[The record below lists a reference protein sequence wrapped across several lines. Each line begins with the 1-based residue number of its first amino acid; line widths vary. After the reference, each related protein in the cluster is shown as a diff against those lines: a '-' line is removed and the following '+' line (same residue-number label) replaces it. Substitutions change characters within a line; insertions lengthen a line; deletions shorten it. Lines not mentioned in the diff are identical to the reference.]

1 MTTKKNDAQAAAR
14 LSELLADELL
24 SLTGRDLEDAARA
37 WGVDP
42 AASADRID
50 NIFRSA
56 VKSQHQEKLRAAR
69 ASRDKAVAQLS
80 SRWSVDHGDRE
91 ALILTLTERLAD
103 LRRDNPGSVTIQH
116 RNLTELSDADL
127 FSLLAQLSAL
137 EEK

>member
-1 MTTKKNDAQAAAR
+1 MTTKKNEAQAAAR
-14 LSELLADELL
+14 LSELLADELM

-42 AASADRID
+42 VASADRID
-50 NIFRSA
+50 DVFGAA
-56 VKSQHQEKLRAAR
+56 VKSQNQEKLRAAK

-80 SRWSVDHGDRE
+80 SGGSVDRGDRE
-91 ALILTLTERLAD
+91 ALIGILTERLAD
-103 LRRDNPGSVTIQH
+103 LRRDNPGNVTIQH

-127 FSLLAQLSAL
+127 HSLLTQLSAL